1 MQDSI
6 TVYLSLALMILM
18 LMLVFAYP
26 IKLMIQATVLYIPL
40 NIFDARVLDTGLFD
54 DRGWEDLQSVVGLFM
69 YVAVGLISLGA
80 IIVTFY
86 QNALRYAEELHI
98 TAFERDYCHKITLA
112 WSLVI
117 VTAMLS
123 LLVGLVSNEELVS
136 AAGFLYFSLFVT
148 IPVGQ
153 SLHRRSRFAVSPVSP
168 ENISH

>member
-6 TVYLSLALMILM
+6 TVYLSLALVIP
-18 LMLVFAYP
+18 MLVFVYP

-40 NIFDARVLDTGLFD
+40 NIPDTRVLDTGLFD
-54 DRGWEDLQSVVGLFM
+54 DRGWEDLQSVVGLFI

-80 IIVTFY
+80 IIVKFY